1 MKKFLLKLFASPST
15 SPTLLLM
22 LMVLALPTWAGGG
35 NEGGAGTAGAT
46 SGSLQLSGLSAYD
59 GRWVIAVATGKPDLC
74 AAAAVSITGPAS
86 VVLTG
91 ASVSGGTATL
101 KVWETRDDS
110 LLSFNG
116 SGARDLVIYIF
127 KQETVTNTQLENPGL
142 VAATG
147 VASVTF
153 TRGVGSVGSPLIIPR
168 M

>member
-1 MKKFLLKLFASPST
+1 MKKLLILV
-15 SPTLLLM
+15 
-22 LMVLALPTWAGGG
+22 MVLALALPTWAGGG
-35 NEGGAGTAGAT
+35 NEGGAGTASAT
-46 SGSLQLSGLSAYD
+46 IGSLQISGLGAYD
-59 GRWVIAVATGKPDLC
+59 GKWVIAVATGKPDLC
-74 AAAAVSITGPAS
+74 AAAAISITGPAS

-91 ASVSGGTATL
+91 ALVSDGTAAL
-101 KVWETRDDS
+101 KVWETRDDA

-127 KQETVTNTQLENPGL
+127 KQETVTNAQLESVDL

-153 TRGVGSVGSPLIIPR
+153 TRGAGAVGSPLIIPR

>member
-1 MKKFLLKLFASPST
+1 MEKFLLSPAKVVMAVAMLFA
-15 SPTLLLM
+15 
-22 LMVLALPTWAGGG
+22 LALTAWAGGG
-35 NEGGAGTAGAT
+35 TEGTAGAT
-46 SGSLQLSGLSAYD
+46 SGSLQISGLGAYN
-59 GRWVIAVATGKPDLC
+59 GGWVIAVATGKPDLC
-74 AAAAVSITGPAS
+74 AAAAISITGPDS
-86 VVLTG
+86 VILTG

-153 TRGVGSVGSPLIIPR
+153 TRGAGSVGSPLIIPR